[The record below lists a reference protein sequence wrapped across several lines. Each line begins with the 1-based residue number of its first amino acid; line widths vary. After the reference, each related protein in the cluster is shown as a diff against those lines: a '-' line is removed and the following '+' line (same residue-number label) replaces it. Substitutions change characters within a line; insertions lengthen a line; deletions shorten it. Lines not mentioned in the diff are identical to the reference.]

1 MSRLEDAEKRL
12 YDAISQLD
20 RALTTRFNK
29 EKDHIT
35 AIENLKI
42 KLEQSNTER
51 DDIEKRLKTA
61 ALRVGETIERLRKV
75 LNE

>member
-12 YDAISQLD
+12 YDAISHLD
-20 RALTTRFNK
+20 RALATRFNK
-29 EKDHIT
+29 ENDQIT
-35 AIENLKI
+35 AIENLKR

-51 DDIEKRLKTA
+51 EDIEKRMKMA
-61 ALRVGETIERLRKV
+61 ASRVGETIERLGKI